1 MNMLN
6 SLTDYTNS
14 LEVKIKESLPGL
26 LDLDED
32 AIHDF
37 RVSVKKTRT
46 VINFLDYW
54 SYGQVPR
61 RLLMTPF
68 RPIFKKTGK
77 IRELQVNQTLVPKLA
92 ELSGL
97 EIEFLDK
104 KCNYQILRNKPYLQ
118 QISKD
123 FKKKTPG
130 IFKKVRKQIVLVDK
144 GKTRING
151 AENYQIRLSKR
162 IQKEADSDQPDL
174 HKIRQML
181 KQKVYIF
188 DAFQKSE
195 LLSFY
200 TEFRAEWKIM
210 ESTMGVW
217 HDQIVF
223 QEWLIP
229 GLQWKR
235 LNDEQYKSMMKLI
248 SFLRSS
254 TGRMEMELIRLIR
267 GN

>member
-1 MNMLN
+1 MLN

-14 LEVKIKESLPGL
+14 LEVKIKGTLPGIF
-26 LDLDED
+26 DLDED

-46 VINFLDYW
+46 VLNFLDYW
-54 SYGQVPR
+54 SQGHSSR

-68 RPIFKKTGK
+68 RPIYKKTGR
-77 IRELQVNQTLVPKLA
+77 IRELQVHKELVPKLA

-97 EIEFLDK
+97 EIDFLDK
-104 KCNYQILRNKPYLQ
+104 KINYQILRNEPYLQ
-118 QISKD
+118 KISKN
-123 FKKKTPG
+123 FKRQVPG
-130 IFKKVRKQIVLVDK
+130 IFKKVRKQIVIADK
-144 GKTRING
+144 SRTRMDA
-151 AENYQIRLSKR
+151 AEAYQVRLSKR
-162 IQKEADSDQPDL
+162 IQKLADSELPDL
-174 HKIRQML
+174 HKIRQLL
-181 KQKVYIF
+181 KQKVYVF

-200 TEFRAEWKIM
+200 SEFRAEWKIL

-217 HDQIVF
+217 HDQLVF

-229 GLQWKR
+229 GLRWKR
-235 LNDEQYKSMMKLI
+235 LNDEQYKTMMKLI

-254 TGRMEMELIRLIR
+254 SGRMEKELIKTIQ
-267 GN
+267 GK